1 MTLAEITP
9 ATKLL
14 ERWQPR
20 GNGNTNDGHTVEV
33 NQIFNT
39 IITGENKYM
48 LLAAGK

>member
-1 MTLAEITP
+1 MTLAEIKP

-20 GNGNTNDGHTVEV
+20 GNGNTIDGHTVEV

-39 IITGENKYM
+39 IITEENTNM
-48 LLAAGK
+48 LAAGM